1 MEVGEIAQ
9 AIVQT
14 DDNTG
19 RCDSVQACSTVVFD
33 DANRKLPEI
42 AAIRSGWFIDRFS
55 LIRFT
60 TPKAKSED
68 EPGRLG
74 TWCRYMPPALP
85 IWVNLGTS
93 NRRACAANPTRE
105 RRTVCA
111 NDHNRPIQP
120 VR

>member
-1 MEVGEIAQ
+1 MPKPSYRLTITLAGAIA
-9 AIVQT
+9 
-14 DDNTG
+14 
-19 RCDSVQACSTVVFD
+19 CKACSTVVFD

-74 TWCRYMPPALP
+74 T
-85 IWVNLGTS
+85 
-93 NRRACAANPTRE
+93 
-105 RRTVCA
+105 
-111 NDHNRPIQP
+111 
-120 VR
+120 